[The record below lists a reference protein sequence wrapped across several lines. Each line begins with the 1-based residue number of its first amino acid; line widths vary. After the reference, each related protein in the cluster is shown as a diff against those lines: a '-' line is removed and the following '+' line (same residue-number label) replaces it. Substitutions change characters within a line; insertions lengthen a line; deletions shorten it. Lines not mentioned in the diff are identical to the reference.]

1 MRPRLPASIS
11 TRHSQRSLIEPAFPF
26 PSSARERGLH
36 AMNNVDDPCQIE
48 VVDHLRESL
57 SAHEKCARRSV
68 RWVKLVGV
76 LNLGNYYLPHTL
88 WCSVDGF
95 LFGNIPERCILS
107 MMAFVQ
113 QENTANLRKKS
124 IQSSAGHSR
133 SRSPEYWPRVLVSAL
148 LPILNSA
155 RTCTPCTMGATKN
168 PPVRFYAMADH
179 LAAAMRTTGRKRV
192 NCTLERIEG
201 VGFALGDDLE
211 RLVIII
217 SAGFAN
223 RHNLSFAFEEIRA
236 PTRNCAYL
244 QKAVQTGAN
253 QKQAEWSMPWPWRW
267 RFDR

>member
-1 MRPRLPASIS
+1 
-11 TRHSQRSLIEPAFPF
+11 
-26 PSSARERGLH
+26 
-36 AMNNVDDPCQIE
+36 MNNVDDLCQIE

-107 MMAFVQ
+107 MMAQVGS
-113 QENTANLRKKS
+113 TVR
-124 IQSSAGHSR
+124 SAG
-133 SRSPEYWPRVLVSAL
+133 E
-148 LPILNSA
+148 
-155 RTCTPCTMGATKN
+155 
-168 PPVRFYAMADH
+168 
-179 LAAAMRTTGRKRV
+179 
-192 NCTLERIEG
+192 
-201 VGFALGDDLE
+201 
-211 RLVIII
+211 
-217 SAGFAN
+217 
-223 RHNLSFAFEEIRA
+223 